1 MLVTFSC
8 DAHESTTMFG
18 SVAVKLLHLMGN
30 SGTVPG
36 AILADD
42 VPDALARL
50 QQAMM
55 LEKQKPVLPT
65 LDDDENEPEVSLVHR
80 AMPLI
85 ALLQDAVKQSCH
97 VMWDKY

>member
-8 DAHESTTMFG
+8 KAHENTTMFG
-18 SVAVKLLHLMGN
+18 SVALTLLKLMGN

-50 QQAMM
+50 QQAVER
-55 LEKQKPVLPT
+55 EKQKPVENKSVH
-65 LDDDENEPEVSLVHR
+65 DDIEHEVSLVQR
-80 AMPLI
+80 AIPLI
-85 ALLQDAVKQSCH
+85 ALLQDAVKQHCN
-97 VMWDKY
+97 VMWDKG